1 MHQTFENPCGP
12 TNPTNCSS
20 RGGGTKRLTLLLR
33 KMPGKRSWILWT
45 TTSGMADLLRLLLRV
60 SEKAAN
66 VARVCR
72 QEALLFQL
80 LVQEKTGEDKNKKF
94 VQDFKTLADVVIQ
107 EMIRHDVG
115 AQFPEM
121 AGFIHGEE
129 SNKFENG
136 LGESVTVTVCST
148 EEETATLLATVLD
161 GDHTAASLLA
171 QAIHQDP
178 ETIDANADRMT
189 IPLRPSELGIWID
202 PIDATSQY
210 IEGRE
215 EVLKEGHLCP
225 SGLHC
230 ALVLIGVYLRST
242 GEPVMGVINQPFH
255 HKDPAGGGWRG
266 KQYWGVSCGG
276 VNVCSVS
283 RPGGG
288 AEEDRGPSVVL
299 SSSEKQAVK
308 EALTSLCGPDK
319 LMYASGAGYKILCV
333 IQGLA
338 HAYVLSE
345 GSTFKWDSCAPH
357 ALLRAL
363 GGGVVDLT
371 KSLQSDCGAQGQETE
386 LTYHQPSTKHS
397 GAERWANHGGL
408 VAYRDIS
415 QLRRILTSLKVK
427 LTVLNRCAECDLT
440 AR

>member
-1 MHQTFENPCGP
+1 
-12 TNPTNCSS
+12 
-20 RGGGTKRLTLLLR
+20 
-33 KMPGKRSWILWT
+33 
-45 TTSGMADLLRLLLRV
+45 MADLLRLLLRV
-60 SEKAAN
+60 AEKAAN

-72 QEALLFQL
+72 QEAPLFQL
-80 LVQEKTGEDKNKKF
+80 LVQEKTGDDKNKKF

-136 LGESVTVTVCST
+136 LGESVTVTVCGT
-148 EEETATLLATVLD
+148 EEETAVLLATVLD

-171 QAIHQDP
+171 RAIHQNP
-178 ETIDANADRMT
+178 ATIDASTDGLT
-189 IPLRPSELGIWID
+189 VPLSPSELGIWID

-215 EVLKEGHLCP
+215 EVLEEGHLFP

-230 ALVLIGVYLRST
+230 ALVLIGVYRRST

-255 HKDPAGGGWRG
+255 HKDPSGGGWRG
-266 KQYWGVSCGG
+266 KHFWGVSCGD
-276 VNVCSVS
+276 VNVCSLS
-283 RPGGG
+283 RPKGGSEG
-288 AEEDRGPSVVL
+288 LSAVL
-299 SSSEKQAVK
+299 SSSEKQVVK
-308 EALTSLCGPDK
+308 ESLTSLCGPEK

-338 HAYVLSE
+338 DVYVLSE

-371 KSLQSDCGAQGQETE
+371 KSLQSGSGAQDQQTE
-386 LTYHQPSTKHS
+386 LTYHQPYTECK
-397 GAERWANHGGL
+397 GADRWANHGGL
-408 VAYRDIS
+408 VAYRDCS
-415 QLRRILTSLKVK
+415 QLRSIIGALKGK
-427 LTVLNRCAECDLT
+427 L
-440 AR
+440 

>member
-1 MHQTFENPCGP
+1 
-12 TNPTNCSS
+12 
-20 RGGGTKRLTLLLR
+20 
-33 KMPGKRSWILWT
+33 
-45 TTSGMADLLRLLLRV
+45 MADLLGLLLRV
-60 SEKAAN
+60 AEKAAN

-72 QEALLFQL
+72 QEAPLFQL
-80 LVQEKTGEDKNKKF
+80 LVQEKTGADKNKKF

-115 AQFPEM
+115 AQFPEI
-121 AGFIHGEE
+121 AAFIKGEE

-171 QAIHQDP
+171 KAIHQHPD
-178 ETIDANADRMT
+178 TIESSIDGPT
-189 IPLRPSELGIWID
+189 VPLNPSELGIWID

-215 EVLKEGHLCP
+215 EVLEENHLSP

-230 ALVLIGVYLRST
+230 ALVLIGVYVRSS

-255 HKDPAGGGWRG
+255 HKDSAGGGWRG
-266 KQYWGVSCGG
+266 KHYWGVSYG
-276 VNVCSVS
+276 NIHVCSES
-283 RPGGG
+283 PPKGP
-288 AEEDRGPSVVL
+288 AEAERGLSVVL
-299 SSSEKQAVK
+299 SSSEKQVVK
-308 EALTSLCGPDK
+308 EALTSLCGPDR

-338 HAYVLSE
+338 DAYVLSE

-357 ALLRAL
+357 ALLRAV
-363 GGGVVDLT
+363 GGGVVDL
-371 KSLQSDCGAQGQETE
+371 SLTSSCGAQDQKTE
-386 LTYHQPSTKHS
+386 LTYHQANADCT
-397 GAERWANHGGL
+397 GADLWANRGGL
-408 VAYRDIS
+408 VAYRDSS
-415 QLRRILTSLKVK
+415 QLHRIIRALKDK
-427 LTVLNRCAECDLT
+427 L
-440 AR
+440 

>member
-1 MHQTFENPCGP
+1 
-12 TNPTNCSS
+12 
-20 RGGGTKRLTLLLR
+20 
-33 KMPGKRSWILWT
+33 
-45 TTSGMADLLRLLLRV
+45 MADLLRLLLRV
-60 SEKAAN
+60 AEKAAD

-72 QEALLFQL
+72 QEAPLFQL
-80 LVQEKTGEDKNKKF
+80 LVQEKTGDDKNKKF

-107 EMIRHDVG
+107 EVIRHDVG

-121 AGFIHGEE
+121 VGFIHGEE

-136 LGESVTVTVCST
+136 LGESVTVTVCGT

-161 GDHTAASLLA
+161 GNHTAASLLA
-171 QAIHQDP
+171 RAIHQDP
-178 ETIDANADRMT
+178 ATIDANTDGLSV
-189 IPLRPSELGIWID
+189 PLSPSELGIWID

-215 EVLKEGHLCP
+215 EVLEEGHLSP

-242 GEPVMGVINQPFH
+242 GEPVMGVINQPFN

-266 KQYWGVSCGG
+266 KHFWGVSFGN

-283 RPGGG
+283 RPKDGPAGG
-288 AEEDRGPSVVL
+288 RGLSAVL
-299 SSSEKQAVK
+299 SSSEKQVVK
-308 EALTSLCGPDK
+308 ETLTSLCGPDK

-338 HAYVLSE
+338 DVYVLSE

-371 KSLQSDCGAQGQETE
+371 RSLQSSSAAQNHQAE
-386 LTYHQPSTKHS
+386 LTYHQPYIEAK
-397 GAERWANHGGL
+397 GADRWANHGGL
-408 VAYRDIS
+408 VAYRDCS
-415 QLRRILTSLKVK
+415 QLCSIISALKGK
-427 LTVLNRCAECDLT
+427 L
-440 AR
+440 

>member
-1 MHQTFENPCGP
+1 
-12 TNPTNCSS
+12 
-20 RGGGTKRLTLLLR
+20 
-33 KMPGKRSWILWT
+33 
-45 TTSGMADLLRLLLRV
+45 MADLLRLLLRV
-60 SEKAAN
+60 AEKAAN

-115 AQFPEM
+115 TQFDEM
-121 AGFIHGEE
+121 IGFIHGEE

-136 LGESVTVTVCST
+136 LGESVTVTVCVT
-148 EEETATLLATVLD
+148 EEETAALLATVLD
-161 GDHTAASLLA
+161 GDHMAASLLA
-171 QAIHQDP
+171 RAIHQDP
-178 ETIDANADRMT
+178 VAITDISTETLNM
-189 IPLRPSELGIWID
+189 PLSPTDLGIWID

-215 EVLKEGHLCP
+215 EVLVEGHLSP
-225 SGLHC
+225 SGLQC
-230 ALVLIGVYLRST
+230 ALVLIGVYLRAT

-255 HKDPAGGGWRG
+255 HKDSTGGWKG
-266 KQYWGVSCGG
+266 QHFWGVSYGSFKA
-276 VNVCSVS
+276 CSVD
-283 RPGGG
+283 RPKDGTKESTGGG
-288 AEEDRGPSVVL
+288 GISVVL

-308 EALTSLCGPDK
+308 EALTPLCGLDR

-338 HAYVLSE
+338 DIYVLSE

-363 GGGVVDLT
+363 GGGMVDLAECLRSSSGE
-371 KSLQSDCGAQGQETE
+371 KGHQEE
-386 LTYHQPSTKHS
+386 LTYHRPHKESP
-397 GAERWANHGGL
+397 GADRWANQGGL
-408 VAYRDIS
+408 VAYLDSKLLQRVI
-415 QLRRILTSLKVK
+415 QELKGK
-427 LTVLNRCAECDLT
+427 F
-440 AR
+440 

>member
-1 MHQTFENPCGP
+1 
-12 TNPTNCSS
+12 
-20 RGGGTKRLTLLLR
+20 
-33 KMPGKRSWILWT
+33 
-45 TTSGMADLLRLLLRV
+45 MADLLKLLLRV

-72 QEALLFQL
+72 QEAPLFQL

-107 EMIRHDVG
+107 EVIRNDVG

-121 AGFIHGEE
+121 VDFIHGEE

-136 LGESVTVTVCST
+136 LGECVTVTVRST
-148 EEETATLLATVLD
+148 EEETAALLATVLD
-161 GDHTAASLLA
+161 GDLTAAALLA
-171 QAIHQDP
+171 RAIHQDP
-178 ETIDANADRMT
+178 ATINASTDGLT
-189 IPLRPSELGIWID
+189 VPLDPSELGIWID

-215 EVLKEGHLCP
+215 EVVQEGRMSP

-230 ALVLIGVYLRST
+230 ALVLIGVYLRVT
-242 GEPVMGVINQPFH
+242 GEPVMGIINQPFNH
-255 HKDPAGGGWRG
+255 RDPASGSWQG
-266 KQYWGVSCGG
+266 KIFWGVSCRDL
-276 VNVCSVS
+276 NVCSVS
-283 RPGGG
+283 RPK
-288 AEEDRGPSVVL
+288 ASPTSQPLSVVL

-308 EALTSLCGPDK
+308 ETLASLCGPEK
-319 LMYASGAGYKILCV
+319 LKYASGAGYKILCV

-338 HAYVLSE
+338 DAYVLSE

-371 KSLQSDCGAQGQETE
+371 KSLESGCEAKAE
-386 LTYHQPSTKHS
+386 LTYHEPYSEGK
-397 GAERWANHGGL
+397 GADRWANYGGL
-408 VAYRDIS
+408 VAYGDSS
-415 QLRRILTSLKVK
+415 QLSVIIGALKGK
-427 LTVLNRCAECDLT
+427 L
-440 AR
+440 